1 MVRMQRV
8 FMALLSGVVWCGS
21 VFAAVEDSDPRLVR
35 KAQYSVLDKR
45 TLNEIRA
52 LHGVPDEERAMTV
65 EEVVEALAEGR
76 TWAAFALEVRTE
88 TMSVEEMKEL
98 AGLMLRKAGGIAD
111 PLHARRFASGAARAL
126 PGPLMWPVVEAAL
139 FQENQPLFFT
149 MSMLVGIMGQQVH
162 PLPEAAARL
171 RELYWIARDDPAIR
185 EAELEYGTL
194 RVHHHLIE
202 AMGHCGE
209 AGIDPILE
217 TGIRGESS
225 TVALGR
231 IATDRAWRILIQWFA
246 EATGDAT
253 RLQCLAGLRMH
264 GLMRSPEYVR
274 EFVRE
279 HLPPYLSDPN
289 LGLRRRAAE
298 IASLTGDLYFVPH
311 LVRLRDTDEDK
322 RVRERAARGVET
334 LWGVHNKASEVALA
348 KARYALERR
357 TEQIPYY
364 ENLLADPQYTEAHK
378 ASFAEKLEEAKAEQ
392 VRLQEEVN
400 YLEAEKARFLRGEIV
415 PPQTN

>member
-1 MVRMQRV
+1 MTRLCKTV
-8 FMALLSGVVWCGS
+8 MALLSGVVWCGL
-21 VFAAVEDSDPRLVR
+21 VCAAVEDSDPRLVR
-35 KAQYSVLDKR
+35 KVQYSVLDKR

-98 AGLMLRKAGGIAD
+98 AGLMLGKAGGIAD

-139 FQENQPLFFT
+139 FQENQPLYFT
-149 MSMLVGIMGQQVH
+149 MSMLVGIMGRQVH

-185 EAELEYGTL
+185 EAELDYGTL
-194 RVHHHLIE
+194 RIHHHLIE

-217 TGIRGESS
+217 TGIRGRSS
-225 TVALGR
+225 ALALGR
-231 IATDRAWRILIQWFA
+231 IGTERALGILIDWF
-246 EATGDAT
+246 GDDTAGPT
-253 RLQCLAGLRMH
+253 KRDCLDGLAMG
-264 GLMRSPEYVR
+264 GLMNRPEHVR

-279 HLPPYLSDPN
+279 HLTSYLSDPD
-289 LGLRRRAAE
+289 LPGRRRAAE
-298 IASLTGDLYFVPH
+298 IASSTGDLYFVPH
-311 LVRLRDTDEDK
+311 LVRLRDTDEDEF
-322 RVRERAARGVET
+322 VREMAARGVET
-334 LWGVHNKASEVALA
+334 LWRVYDKASEVALA

-357 TEQIPYY
+357 TKQIPYY
-364 ENLLADPQYTEAHK
+364 ENLLADPQSTEAHK

-400 YLEAEKARFLRGEIV
+400 YLEAEKARFLRGELV
-415 PPQTN
+415 SP